1 MYPQNL
7 IFNGEHDMKR
17 FISQFFCLLLL
28 LPALPS
34 LAADYT
40 VSFNQIVE
48 HPALDALRQGIKDE
62 LAAQGLSVNYHDHI
76 AQGNIATANLI
87 ARQILGEQPDVAIGI
102 ATPTA
107 QACAQVIKDIP
118 VIFAAVTDPVG
129 AGLVQSL
136 ERPGG
141 NITGT
146 TDMSPINRQLE
157 LILEFLPKLKTIGV
171 IYNSGEVNSVT
182 LVRILK
188 DEAKKKGVSVEEA
201 TVSNSAGVSQAA
213 KSLIGKVEAIYIPT
227 DNTVVSAF
235 EAITQVGYHA
245 KLPVFAADTDSVAR
259 GAIAALA
266 VDYYKMGR
274 QTGEM
279 VSRVLKGANP
289 ADMPVETL
297 REFQIHLNPGSAAK
311 MGVDIPE
318 ALLKKAD
325 KIIE

>member
-1 MYPQNL
+1 
-7 IFNGEHDMKR
+7 MKR
-17 FISQFFCLLLL
+17 FIYQLSCLLALL

-48 HPALDALRQGIKDE
+48 HPALDALRQGVKDE
-62 LAAQGLSVNYHDHI
+62 LSAQGLSVRYHDHI

-87 ARQILGEQPDVAIGI
+87 AKQILGEQPDVAVGI

-107 QACAQVIKDIP
+107 QACAQVIKTIP
-118 VIFAAVTDPVG
+118 IVFAAVTDPVG

-136 ERPGG
+136 EQPGG

-146 TDMSPINRQLE
+146 TDMSPIDRQLE

-188 DEAKKKGVSVEEA
+188 EEANKKGISVEEA
-201 TVSNSAGVSQAA
+201 TISNSAGVSQAA
-213 KSLIGKVEAIYIPT
+213 KSLIGKVDAVYIPT

-235 EAITQVGYHA
+235 EAITQVGYQA
-245 KLPVFAADTDSVAR
+245 QLPIFAADTDSVTR

-279 VSRVLKGANP
+279 VSRVFKGSNP
-289 ADMPVETL
+289 GEMPVETL
-297 REFQIHLNPGSAAK
+297 RKFQIYLNPGSAAK
-311 MGVDIPE
+311 MGLDVPA

>member
-1 MYPQNL
+1 
-7 IFNGEHDMKR
+7 MKR
-17 FISQFFCLLLL
+17 FAYYLCLLALL
-28 LPALPS
+28 LPAVPA

-48 HPALDALRQGIKDE
+48 HPALDALRQGVKDE
-62 LAAQGLSVNYHDHI
+62 LSAQGLTVRYHDHI

-87 ARQILGEQPDVAIGI
+87 AKQILGEQPDVAVGI

-107 QACAQVIKDIP
+107 QACAQVIKNIP
-118 VIFAAVTDPVG
+118 IVFAAVTDPVG

-136 ERPGG
+136 EHPGG

-146 TDMSPINRQLE
+146 TDMSPIDRQLE
-157 LILEFLPKLKTIGV
+157 LILEFLPKVKTIGV

-188 DEAKKKGVSVEEA
+188 QEAAKKGISVEEA
-201 TVSNSAGVSQAA
+201 TISNSAGVSQAA
-213 KSLIGKVEAIYIPT
+213 RSLIGRVEAVYIPT

-235 EAITQVGYHA
+235 EAITQVGYQA
-245 KLPVFAADTDSVAR
+245 KLPIFAADTDSVAR

-279 VSRVLKGANP
+279 VSRVFKGANP
-289 ADMPVETL
+289 AEMPVETL

>member
-1 MYPQNL
+1 
-7 IFNGEHDMKR
+7 MKR
-17 FISQFFCLLLL
+17 FISQLFCLLALL
-28 LPALPS
+28 LPALPG

-62 LAAQGLSVNYHDHI
+62 LAAQGLTVNYHDHI

-87 ARQILGEQPDVAIGI
+87 AKQMLGEQPDVAVGI

-107 QACAQVIKDIP
+107 QACAQAIKDIP
-118 VIFAAVTDPVG
+118 IVFAAVTDPVG

-136 ERPGG
+136 EKPGG

-146 TDMSPINRQLE
+146 SDLSPIDRQLD

-182 LVRILK
+182 LVEILK
-188 DEAKKKGVSVEEA
+188 KEASKRGISVEEA
-201 TVSNSAGVSQAA
+201 TVSNSAGVFQAA
-213 KSLIGKVEAIYIPT
+213 KSLIGRVEAIYIPT

-235 EAITQVGYHA
+235 EAITQIGYQA
-245 KLPVFAADTDSVAR
+245 KLPIFAADTDSVSR

-279 VSRVLKGANP
+279 VSRVFKGAKP
-289 ADMPVETL
+289 AEMPVETL

-311 MGVDIPE
+311 MGMDVPE
-318 ALLKKAD
+318 ALLKRAD

>member
-1 MYPQNL
+1 
-7 IFNGEHDMKR
+7 MKR
-17 FISQFFCLLLL
+17 FAYYLLCLPMLL
-28 LPALPS
+28 LPALPG

-48 HPALDALRQGIKDE
+48 HPALDALRQGVKDE
-62 LAAQGLSVNYHDHI
+62 LSAQGLTVRYHDHI

-87 ARQILGEQPDVAIGI
+87 ARQMLGEQPDVAVGI

-107 QACAQVIKDIP
+107 QACAQVIKNIP
-118 VIFAAVTDPVG
+118 IVFAAVTDPVG

-136 ERPGG
+136 EHPGG

-146 TDMSPINRQLE
+146 TDMSPIDRQLE
-157 LILEFLPKLKTIGV
+157 LILEFLPKVKTIGV

-188 DEAKKKGVSVEEA
+188 QEAAKKGISVEEA

-213 KSLIGKVEAIYIPT
+213 RSLIGRADAIYIPT

-235 EAITQVGYHA
+235 EAITQVGYQA
-245 KLPVFAADTDSVAR
+245 KLPIFAADTDSVAR
-259 GAIAALA
+259 GAVAALA

-279 VSRVLKGANP
+279 VSRVFKGANP
-289 ADMPVETL
+289 AEMPVETL
-297 REFQIHLNPGSAAK
+297 REFQI
-311 MGVDIPE
+311 
-318 ALLKKAD
+318 
-325 KIIE
+325 

>member
-1 MYPQNL
+1 
-7 IFNGEHDMKR
+7 MKR
-17 FISQFFCLLLL
+17 FISQLFCLLLL

-48 HPALDALRQGIKDE
+48 HPALDALRQGVKDE
-62 LAAQGLSVNYHDHI
+62 LAAQGLTVQYHDHI

-87 ARQILGEQPDVAIGI
+87 AKQILGEQPDVAVGI

-107 QACAQVIKDIP
+107 QACAQAIKDIP
-118 VIFAAVTDPVG
+118 IVFAAVTDPVG
-129 AGLVQSL
+129 AGLVQSM
-136 ERPGG
+136 EKPGG
-141 NITGT
+141 NVTGT
-146 TDMSPINRQLE
+146 SDMSPIDRQLE
-157 LILEFLPKLKTIGV
+157 LILEFLPKIKTIGV
-171 IYNSGEVNSVT
+171 IYNSGEANSVT
-182 LVRILK
+182 LVKILK
-188 DEAKKKGVSVEEA
+188 QEASKKGIAVEEA
-201 TVSNSAGVSQAA
+201 TVSNSAGVFQAA
-213 KSLIGKVEAIYIPT
+213 KSLIGRAEAVYIPT

-235 EAITQVGYHA
+235 EAITQIGYQA

-279 VSRVLKGANP
+279 VSRVFKGANP
-289 ADMPVETL
+289 GEMPVETL
-297 REFQIHLNPGSAAK
+297 REFNIHLNPGSAAK
-311 MGVDIPE
+311 MGLEVPE
-318 ALLKKAD
+318 SVLKKAD

>member
-1 MYPQNL
+1 
-7 IFNGEHDMKR
+7 MKR
-17 FISQFFCLLLL
+17 MLIPLVCLFSLFVSIQ
-28 LPALPS
+28 AG

-48 HPALDALRQGIKDE
+48 HPALDSLRQGIKDE
-62 LAAQGLSVNYHDHI
+62 LNAEGLSVEYHDHI

-87 ARQILGEQPDVAIGI
+87 AKQILGEQPDVAIGI

-107 QACAQVIKDIP
+107 QACAQAIHEIP
-118 VIFAAVTDPVG
+118 IVFAAVTDPVG
-129 AGLVQSL
+129 AGLVRSL
-136 ERPGG
+136 EKPGG

-146 TDMSPINRQLE
+146 SDMSPINRQLE
-157 LILEFLPKLKTIGV
+157 LILQFLPQLKSLGV
-171 IYNSGEVNSVT
+171 IYNSGEANSVT
-182 LVRILK
+182 LVKILHQ
-188 DEAKKKGVSVEEA
+188 EAKKRGISIEEA
-201 TVSNSAGVSQAA
+201 TVSNSAGVFQAA
-213 KSLIGKVEAIYIPT
+213 KSLIGRAEAVYIPT

-235 EAITQVGYHA
+235 EAITQIGYEA

-266 VDYYKMGR
+266 VDYYQMGR

-279 VSRVLKGANP
+279 VARVLKGAKP
-289 ADMPVETL
+289 GELPVETL
-297 REFQIHLNPGSAAK
+297 REFKIHINPGSAAK
-311 MGVDIPE
+311 MGLKVPE

>member
-1 MYPQNL
+1 
-7 IFNGEHDMKR
+7 MKR
-17 FISQFFCLLLL
+17 LTHQLIGLLSLLLVA
-28 LPALPS
+28 LPAVAS
-34 LAADYT
+34 DYS

-48 HPALDALRQGIKDE
+48 HPALDALRQGVKDE
-62 LAAQGLSVNYHDHI
+62 LSAQGLKVTYHDHI

-87 ARQILGEQPDVAIGI
+87 AKQILGEQPDVAVGI

-107 QACAQVIKDIP
+107 QACAQAIKSLPI
-118 VIFAAVTDPVG
+118 IFAAVTDPVG
-129 AGLVQSL
+129 AGLVKSL

-141 NITGT
+141 NVSGT
-146 TDMSPINRQLE
+146 SDMSPIDRQLE
-157 LILEFLPKLKTIGV
+157 LILEFLPKLKNIGV
-171 IYNSGEVNSVT
+171 IYNSGEANSVT

-188 DEAKKKGVSVEEA
+188 EEAGKKGMTVEEA
-201 TVSNSAGVSQAA
+201 TVSNSAGVFQAA
-213 KSLIGKVEAIYIPT
+213 KSLIGRAEAIYIPT

-235 EAITQVGYHA
+235 EAITQIGYQA

-279 VSRVLKGANP
+279 VSRVLAGANP
-289 ADMPVETL
+289 AEMPVETL

-311 MGVDIPE
+311 MGLAVPS
-318 ALLKKAD
+318 ALLQKAD

>member
-1 MYPQNL
+1 
-7 IFNGEHDMKR
+7 MKR
-17 FISQFFCLLLL
+17 CVYHLFCLLTLLL
-28 LPALPS
+28 LPLSS

-48 HPALDALRQGIKDE
+48 HPALDALRQGVKDE
-62 LAAQGLSVNYHDHI
+62 LSAQGLTVRYHDHI

-87 ARQILGEQPDVAIGI
+87 AKQILGEQPDVAVGI

-107 QACAQVIKDIP
+107 QACAQVIKNIP
-118 VIFAAVTDPVG
+118 IVFAAVTDPVG

-136 ERPGG
+136 EHPGG

-146 TDMSPINRQLE
+146 TDMSPIDRQLE
-157 LILEFLPKLKTIGV
+157 LILEFLPEIKTIGV

-188 DEAKKKGVSVEEA
+188 QEAAKKGISVEEA
-201 TVSNSAGVSQAA
+201 TISNSAGVSQAA
-213 KSLIGKVEAIYIPT
+213 RSLIGRVDAVYIPT

-235 EAITQVGYHA
+235 EAITQVGYQA
-245 KLPVFAADTDSVAR
+245 KLPIFAADTDSVAR

-279 VSRVLKGANP
+279 VSRIFKGADP
-289 ADMPVETL
+289 AEMPVETL
-297 REFQIHLNPGSAAK
+297 REFQTHLNPGSAAK
-311 MGVDIPE
+311 MGVDIPQ

>member
-1 MYPQNL
+1 
-7 IFNGEHDMKR
+7 MKR
-17 FISQFFCLLLL
+17 FISQLFCLLLL

-62 LAAQGLSVNYHDHI
+62 LSAQGLTVQYHDHI

-87 ARQILGEQPDVAIGI
+87 AKQILGEQPDVAVGI

-107 QACAQVIKDIP
+107 QACAQTIKDIP
-118 VIFAAVTDPVG
+118 IVFAAVTDPVG

-136 ERPGG
+136 EKPGG

-146 TDMSPINRQLE
+146 SDMSPIDRQLE

-171 IYNSGEVNSVT
+171 IYNSGEANSVT
-182 LVRILK
+182 LVKVLK
-188 DEAKKKGVSVEEA
+188 QEASKKGIAVEEA
-201 TVSNSAGVSQAA
+201 TVSNSAGVFQAA
-213 KSLIGKVEAIYIPT
+213 KSLIGRAEAVYIPT

-235 EAITQVGYHA
+235 EAITQIGYQA

-266 VDYYKMGR
+266 VNYYKMGR

-279 VSRVLKGANP
+279 VSRVFKGANP
-289 ADMPVETL
+289 GAMPVETL
-297 REFQIHLNPGSAAK
+297 REFNIHLNPGSAAK
-311 MGVDIPE
+311 MGLDVPE
-318 ALLKKAD
+318 SVLKKAD
-325 KIIE
+325 KIIK

>member
-1 MYPQNL
+1 
-7 IFNGEHDMKR
+7 MKH
-17 FISQFFCLLLL
+17 FIYKLFFVLTLL

-48 HPALDALRQGIKDE
+48 HPALDALRQGVKDE
-62 LAAQGLSVNYHDHI
+62 LAAQGLTVSYHDHI

-87 ARQILGEQPDVAIGI
+87 AKQILGEQPDVAVGI

-107 QACAQVIKDIP
+107 QACAQAIKDIP
-118 VIFAAVTDPVG
+118 IVFAAVTDPVG

-136 ERPGG
+136 EKPGG

-146 TDMSPINRQLE
+146 SDMSPIGRQLE
-157 LILEFLPKLKTIGV
+157 LILEFLPKLKKIGV

-182 LVRILK
+182 LVSVLK
-188 DEAKKKGVSVEEA
+188 EEAKKKGISVEEA
-201 TVSNSAGVSQAA
+201 TISNSAGVSQAA
-213 KSLIGKVEAIYIPT
+213 KSLIGKTEAIYIPT

-235 EAITQVGYHA
+235 EAITQVGYQA

-279 VSRVLKGANP
+279 VSRVFKGSNP
-289 ADMPVETL
+289 AEMPVETL

-311 MGVDIPE
+311 MGLDVPE
-318 ALLKKAD
+318 ALLQRAD
-325 KIIE
+325 KIIQ

>member
-1 MYPQNL
+1 
-7 IFNGEHDMKR
+7 MKR
-17 FISQFFCLLLL
+17 FVLQLFCLLALL
-28 LPALPS
+28 LPASPC

-48 HPALDALRQGIKDE
+48 HPALDALRQGVKDE
-62 LAAQGLSVNYHDHI
+62 LSAQGLTVRYHDHI

-87 ARQILGEQPDVAIGI
+87 AKQILGEQPDVAVGI

-107 QACAQVIKDIP
+107 QACAQAIKDIP
-118 VIFAAVTDPVG
+118 IVFAAVTDPVG

-136 ERPGG
+136 NKPGG

-146 TDMSPINRQLE
+146 SDMSPIDRQLE
-157 LILEFLPKLKTIGV
+157 LILEFLPKMKTIGV
-171 IYNSGEVNSVT
+171 IYNSGEANSVT

-188 DEAKKKGVSVEEA
+188 EEASKKGISVEEA
-201 TVSNSAGVSQAA
+201 TVSNSAGVFQAA
-213 KSLIGKVEAIYIPT
+213 KSLIGRADAVYIPT

-235 EAITQVGYHA
+235 EAITQIGYQA
-245 KLPVFAADTDSVAR
+245 KLPIFAADTDSVAR

-279 VSRVLKGANP
+279 VSRVFKGANP
-289 ADMPVETL
+289 AEMPVETL
-297 REFQIHLNPGSAAK
+297 REFKIHLNPGSAAK
-311 MGVDIPE
+311 MGLEVPE
-318 ALLKKAD
+318 SLLKKAD

>member
-1 MYPQNL
+1 
-7 IFNGEHDMKR
+7 MKR
-17 FISQFFCLLLL
+17 FISQFVCLLLL

-48 HPALDALRQGIKDE
+48 HPALDALRQGVKDE

-87 ARQILGEQPDVAIGI
+87 AKQILGEQPDVAVGI

-107 QACAQVIKDIP
+107 QACAQVIKDTPI
-118 VIFAAVTDPVG
+118 VFAAVTDPVG

-136 ERPGG
+136 EHPGG

-146 TDMSPINRQLE
+146 TDMSPIDRQLD
-157 LILEFLPKLKTIGV
+157 LILEFLPELKTIGV

-182 LVRILK
+182 LVSILK
-188 DEAKKKGVSVEEA
+188 EEAQKKGLSVEEA
-201 TVSNSAGVSQAA
+201 TVSNSAGVFQAA
-213 KSLIGKVEAIYIPT
+213 KSLVGKVDAVYIPT
-227 DNTVVSAF
+227 DNTVVSAL
-235 EAITQVGYHA
+235 EATTQIGYHA
-245 KLPVFAADTDSVAR
+245 KLPIFAADTDSVTR
-259 GAIAALA
+259 GAVAALA

-279 VSRVLKGANP
+279 VSRVLKGDKP
-289 ADMPVETL
+289 SEMPVETL
-297 REFQIHLNPGSAAK
+297 REFQIHLNPGSAQK
-311 MGVDIPE
+311 MGLDIPE

-325 KIIE
+325 RIIE

>member
-1 MYPQNL
+1 
-7 IFNGEHDMKR
+7 MKR
-17 FISQFFCLLLL
+17 LITLLTGFLCLTLLV
-28 LPALPS
+28 LPAA
-34 LAADYT
+34 AADYT

-48 HPALDALRQGIKDE
+48 HPALDALRQGVKDE
-62 LAAQGLSVNYHDHI
+62 LTDQGLKVRYHDHI

-87 ARQILGEQPDVAIGI
+87 AKQILGEQPDVAVGI

-107 QACAQVIKDIP
+107 QACAQAIRSLPIV
-118 VIFAAVTDPVG
+118 FAAVTDPVG

-136 ERPGG
+136 EKPGG

-146 TDMSPINRQLE
+146 TDMSPIDRQIE
-157 LILEFLPKLKTIGV
+157 LILEFLPKLKTLGV
-171 IYNSGEVNSVT
+171 IYNSGEANSVT
-182 LVRILK
+182 LVKVLK
-188 DEAKKKGVSVEEA
+188 SEAAKKGMTIEEA
-201 TVSNSAGVSQAA
+201 TISNSAGVFQAA
-213 KSLIGKVEAIYIPT
+213 KSLIGRVEAVYIPT

-235 EAITQVGYHA
+235 EAITQIGYQA
-245 KLPVFAADTDSVAR
+245 KLPIFAADTDSVTR

-279 VSRVLKGANP
+279 VSRVLKGAKP

-297 REFQIHLNPGSAAK
+297 REFLIHLNPGSAKK
-311 MGVDIPE
+311 MGVDVPAAI
-318 ALLKKAD
+318 LKKAD